1 MNETGGACSTVVVGT
16 DSAIMRS
23 PVETSL
29 DVVQREGADR
39 LVVHTT
45 G

>member
-1 MNETGGACSTVVVGT
+1 MNEMGGACSTVVVGT
-16 DSAIMRS
+16 DGAVMRF
-23 PVETSL
+23 PVETL
-29 DVVQREGADR
+29 PDVVQREGADL